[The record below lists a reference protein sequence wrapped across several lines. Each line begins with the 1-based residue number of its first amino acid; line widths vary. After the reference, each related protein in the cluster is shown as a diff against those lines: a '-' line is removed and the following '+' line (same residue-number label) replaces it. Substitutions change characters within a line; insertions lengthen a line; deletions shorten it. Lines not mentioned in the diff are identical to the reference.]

1 MAAEF
6 RNSMGMLIFQMVV
19 SAALVVLFAWMH
31 FGPRQMALGSW
42 EQMLYFGF
50 FPAFVIYD
58 CIRLK
63 RRFSER
69 KQSR

>member
-1 MAAEF
+1 MAADL
-6 RNSMGMLIFQMVV
+6 RNSTGMLLFQMAV
-19 SAALVVLFAWMH
+19 STALVVLFGWLH
-31 FGPRQMALGSW
+31 FGPRRMPLGSW

-63 RRFSER
+63 RRLGE
-69 KQSR
+69 KQ